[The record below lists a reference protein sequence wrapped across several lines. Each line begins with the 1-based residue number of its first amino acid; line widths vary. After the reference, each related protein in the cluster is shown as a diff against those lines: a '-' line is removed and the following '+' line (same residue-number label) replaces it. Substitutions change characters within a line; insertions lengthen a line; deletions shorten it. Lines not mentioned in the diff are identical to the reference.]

1 MSSASE
7 KAIKPQVSPPGSSSY
22 SLSTNYYSLSS
33 SRRQTVGLI
42 AGCGRGP
49 FLVAR
54 GMRAAGLRVVI
65 LGLKGVASP
74 RLAGLADEFRWVG
87 ITRIGSWLA
96 TLRRTR
102 ATEAVMIGGVTKGE
116 IYSPFRVLRYIPDI
130 RTAWLWYVRVRKD
143 KRDNAVLLAV
153 ADELKKEGIE
163 LVSSVK
169 YCPEHLAGD
178 GLMTRTP
185 VPRSC
190 EQDIEFGWGIARA
203 SADLD
208 IGQSIAVKERDIIAV
223 EAIEGTDAMI
233 RRAGELCRVGGWTLI
248 KVARPA
254 QDMRFDVPT
263 IGPSTIRNLRDA
275 RCACLVVEA
284 GKTVIVDKPDTLALA
299 DKLGIAVVGKRG
311 TDQS

>member
-1 MSSASE
+1 L
-7 KAIKPQVSPPGSSSY
+7 P
-22 SLSTNYYSLSS
+22 
-33 SRRQTVGLI
+33 
-42 AGCGRGP
+42 
-49 FLVAR
+49 
-54 GMRAAGLRVVI
+54 AAGAAVPGRPGHAGAGRRVVI
-65 LGLKGVASP
+65 LGLKGAASP

-87 ITRIGSWLA
+87 IARIGSWLA
-96 TLRRTR
+96 ALAR
-102 ATEAVMIGGVTKGE
+102 ARPAEAVMLGGVKKGE

-169 YCPEHLAGD
+169 YCPEHLAGE

-190 EQDIEFGWGIARA
+190 QEDIDFGWRIARS

-208 IGQSIAVKERDIIAV
+208 IGQSVAVKERDIIAV
-223 EAIEGTDAMI
+223 EAVEGTDAMI
-233 RRAGELCRVGGWTLI
+233 RRAGELCRVGGWTLV
-248 KVARPA
+248 KVARPN

-275 RCACLVVEA
+275 GCRCLVVEA
-284 GKTVIVDKPDTLALA
+284 ARPSSSTNPTRSPWPTNSAWRSW
-299 DKLGIAVVGKRG
+299 AVRR
-311 TDQS
+311 DR